1 MTAAE
6 VSERDRLVLEHVP
19 LLRHIVG
26 RMNLPKDVDRD
37 DILGWGM
44 LGLIA
49 AAEGFDPARGLA
61 FSTYAHSRI
70 RGAILDELRRTD
82 ALPRSRRAVMRK
94 LEQTIA
100 DLTQASGCPP
110 TQEEI
115 AERACVSI
123 EEVEEVMTLARTRI
137 ELSLED
143 ESPEGSLYELLS
155 DPSSDDPVA
164 SVQWQEMKQL
174 LADATQRLPPPERTA
189 VLLYYGEEMLLRDIA
204 SVMGVTESRVSQIH
218 ASAIYRLNRELTL
231 AYGGNPR

>member
-1 MTAAE
+1 MTGADI
-6 VSERDRLVLEHVP
+6 SERDRLVLEHVP

-49 AAEGFDPARGLA
+49 AAEGFDPSRGLA

-70 RGAILDELRRTD
+70 RGAILDEMRRTD
-82 ALPRSRRAVMRK
+82 ALPRSRRALLRK
-94 LEQTIA
+94 IDQTIA
-100 DLTQASGCPP
+100 ELTQENCCPP
-110 TQEEI
+110 SPEQI
-115 AERACVSI
+115 AERAAVSL

-137 ELSLED
+137 ELSLGD
-143 ESPEGSLYELLS
+143 ESPEGGLHALLS

-164 SVQWQEMKQL
+164 SVQWQETKEL
-174 LADATQRLPPPERTA
+174 LAQATQRLPGPERTA

-204 SVMGVTESRVSQIH
+204 SLMGVTESRVSQIH

-231 AYGGNPR
+231 AYGGKP